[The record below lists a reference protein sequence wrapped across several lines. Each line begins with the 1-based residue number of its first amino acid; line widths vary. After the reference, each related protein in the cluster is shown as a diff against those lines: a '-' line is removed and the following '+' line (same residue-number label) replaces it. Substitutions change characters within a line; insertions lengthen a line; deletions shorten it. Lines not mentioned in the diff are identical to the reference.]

1 VLWREAR
8 LVRDHDDVYAMEF
21 ALATSVG

>member
-8 LVRDHDDVYAMEF
+8 PVRDQDDVYAMEF